1 MIGYLLE
8 LALLL
13 ISVVL
18 LVRYYSESEAPLY
31 VRVLVGVSWLLS
43 FVILLV
49 LPLDIFEVAT
59 TGDSS
64 TVKSVWMGIYYG
76 NFVLT
81 WVVLPVA
88 QEYEDA
94 GEFTWRGRLKRSLVN
109 NAILIRTSSSK

>member
-1 MIGYLLE
+1 M
-8 LALLL
+8 
-13 ISVVL
+13 
-18 LVRYYSESEAPLY
+18 Y
-31 VRVLVGVSWLLS
+31 VKVLVVVSWLLS

-49 LPLDIFEVAT
+49 LPLDLYET
-59 TGDSS
+59 TTEGDNS

-76 NFVLT
+76 NFILT

-109 NAILIRTSSSK
+109 NAILIRTMCY